1 MKLMIIGKKKS
12 KIKIAIIVVIFIILA
27 VFYGVFS
34 ALSWSGV
41 EKTTQNSLK
50 YLEEVKLLL
59 DKDSLSREE
68 IYKLSFETAEF
79 SCEILNLTVWQEN
92 IFSNLRDS
100 RQNCEKSIKTAEK
113 LNYSVEKL
121 KNYLKKDE
129 KASKIIEEF
138 SAKINAEKSD
148 FDKMREL
155 WADLAAE
162 TSAENPKLSDD
173 AKKISEIL
181 GRVSQANKDK
191 NRQNFEKERTEF
203 EKAVAHF
210 VDFRKNNPE
219 IEKMIQEMAEVK

>member
-12 KIKIAIIVVIFIILA
+12 KIKIAIIVAIFIILA

-34 ALSWSGV
+34 VLSWSGV
-41 EKTTQNSLK
+41 GKTAQNSLK
-50 YLEEVKLLL
+50 YIEEVKLLL

-68 IYKLSFETAEF
+68 IYKLSFEIAEF
-79 SCEILNLTVWQEN
+79 SCGVSNLTVWQEN
-92 IFSNLRDS
+92 IFSNLRES
-100 RQNCEKSIKTAEK
+100 RQNCEKSIKTAER
-113 LNYSVEKL
+113 LNSSVEKL

-129 KASKIIEEF
+129 KISKIIEEF
-138 SAKINAEKSD
+138 AVKINAEKSD

-155 WADLAAE
+155 WGNLATE
-162 TSAENPKLSDD
+162 TLVENPKLSDE

-181 GRVSQANKDK
+181 GRISQANKDK

-203 EKAVAHF
+203 EKAVANY

-219 IEKMIQEMAEVK
+219 IEKMIQEIVEAK